1 MYRSEHSRHG
11 CQLRD
16 CEGCKGKGHLG
27 WLVGNAQCP
36 ACGGQGFFH
45 DGPCKW

>member
-16 CEGCKGKGHLG
+16 CGGCNGKGWLSNLG
-27 WLVGNAQCP
+27 MQCP